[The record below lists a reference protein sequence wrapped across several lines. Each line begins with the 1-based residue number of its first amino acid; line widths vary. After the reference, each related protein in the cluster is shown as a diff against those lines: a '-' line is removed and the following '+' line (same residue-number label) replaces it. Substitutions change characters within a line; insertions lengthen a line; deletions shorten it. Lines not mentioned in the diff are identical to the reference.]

1 MTTVYRTTALS
12 INTRCTV
19 PDSSRFVN
27 QVQQAVAKA
36 YEKLSVIV
44 FWGEQQC
51 ALFNEFVERVHDAHH
66 VGDRAR
72 LSRELE
78 EHGAVEALE
87 ERFQRRRVTWRRRNE
102 G

>member
-1 MTTVYRTTALS
+1 MTTVYRTTNLN

-27 QVQQAVAKA
+27 QVQQTIAKA
-36 YEKLSVIV
+36 DEKLSVIV
-44 FWGEQQC
+44 FWGEQQR
-51 ALFNEFVERVHDAHH
+51 ALFNEFVERVDDAHH

-87 ERFQRRRVTWRRRNE
+87 ERFQRRRVTWQRRNE